1 MTHSVEHSQFTGPN
15 TVGLTDG
22 IRTESAGIPAVCS
35 APAIPT
41 EAEFAAELLDDA
53 ESARRNVAAL
63 AEILAGCPPEYKI
76 SAYLFRS
83 LLETAMGHLE
93 NTVDGVRLL
102 AAAPMNGG
110 AA

>member
-1 MTHSVEHSQFTGPN
+1 MITT
-15 TVGLTDG
+15 TD
-22 IRTESAGIPAVCS
+22 PAVVVIS
-35 APAIPT
+35 PTTATNFTEAIPT

-76 SAYLFRS
+76 SAFLFRG
-83 LLETAMGHLE
+83 LLETALCHLE

-102 AAAPMNGG
+102 AAFPQGN

>member
-1 MTHSVEHSQFTGPN
+1 M
-15 TVGLTDG
+15 
-22 IRTESAGIPAVCS
+22 RPADEP
-35 APAIPT
+35 APSHCVALPT

-93 NTVDGVRLL
+93 NTVQGVRLL
-102 AAAPMNGG
+102 VVAPGG
-110 AA
+110 ASGTA

>member
-1 MTHSVEHSQFTGPN
+1 M
-15 TVGLTDG
+15 
-22 IRTESAGIPAVCS
+22 IAVAQPD
-35 APAIPT
+35 APALPGMPT

-102 AAAPMNGG
+102 AAQSRTCM
-110 AA
+110 